1 MPPPGKSALVQ
12 LAPKN
17 GRCGGHL
24 RPAKRAVAIW
34 ENVKMKPESIRN
46 APEKY
51 AIEAAIV
58 RWVET
63 NLGAQVLEISAFTRQ
78 RQTWRVDYTAN
89 GEHRSLLAKGSRPWS
104 SIPFSLNWEMQANQ
118 VLRAEGATVP
128 AVFGIM
134 DEPNIFFMDWVDS
147 DERPVG
153 LLRQSTHGSAYTLP
167 AERWATQLKY
177 MEELAKIHAIPA
189 SAFQGTETVFPRSA
203 QDVALALF
211 NPFYTMV
218 EEAGL
223 VDARIEFL
231 RIWLERNV
239 PQHRTHYGFV
249 TGDGCQYLS
258 RGTDIVAMID
268 FEISYLG
275 DPMQDLACFRC
286 RHPVE
291 NLGDIYELYRHYARV
306 TGQPIDVATL
316 AYQTVVFQ
324 AIAWM
329 GMVTAVNQ
337 SYRGGNALEEY
348 GQVGFGYRRGF
359 EALAEIEG
367 VTLED
372 LQRPV
377 PFRMPYVDAIVSNL
391 SLDVASLPLS
401 DVYTEWQRQCLGAAP
416 KLLSHFLALG
426 HWYVAE
432 GIREIEEIVGGRYE
446 DHASAWTALKAF
458 VQEAGPEHNERLIRF
473 FHRDAQRECWLAAG
487 PDAPLDHL
495 LFVKQDTIFDKGL

>member
-1 MPPPGKSALVQ
+1 
-12 LAPKN
+12 
-17 GRCGGHL
+17 
-24 RPAKRAVAIW
+24 
-34 ENVKMKPESIRN
+34 MKPQSIRN

-51 AIEAAIV
+51 ATEAAIV
-58 RWVET
+58 EWIES
-63 NLGAQVLEISAFTRQ
+63 NLGEVQEINAFTRQ
-78 RQTWRVDYTAN
+78 RQTWRVDYTVK
-89 GEHRSLLAKGSRPWS
+89 GENRSLLAKGARPWS
-104 SIPFSLNWEMQANQ
+104 AIPFSLNWEMQANR
-118 VLRAEGATVP
+118 VLREQGAIVP
-128 AVFGIM
+128 AVLGIM
-134 DEPNIFFMDWVDS
+134 DEPNIFFMEWVDS
-147 DERPVG
+147 DIRPVG
-153 LLRQSTHGSAYTLP
+153 LLRQSTHGTDYAMP

-189 SAFQGTETVFPRSA
+189 EAFRGTETAFPQTA
-203 QDVALALF
+203 KDVALALF
-211 NPFYTMV
+211 KPFYDMV
-218 EEAGL
+218 DDAGL
-223 VDARIEFL
+223 VDARVEFL
-231 RIWLERNV
+231 RIWLERNI
-239 PQHRTHYGFV
+239 PEHRTHYGFV
-249 TGDGCQYLS
+249 TGDCCQYLS
-258 RGTDIVAMID
+258 RGTEIVAMID

-275 DPMQDLACFRC
+275 DPLQDLSCFRC

-291 NLGDIYELYRHYARV
+291 DLGDIYELFRHYARV
-306 TGQPIDVATL
+306 TGQPIDVKAL

-367 VTLED
+367 VKLED
-372 LQRPV
+372 LPRPI

-401 DVYTEWQRQCLGAAP
+401 DVYTEWQRQCLSAAP

-426 HWYVAE
+426 PWYVTE
-432 GIREIEEIVGGRYE
+432 GIREIEEIVGGKYE
-446 DHASAWTALKAF
+446 DHASAWAALKEF
-458 VQEAGPEHNERLIRF
+458 VQKAGPEHNEKLIRF

-487 PDAPLDHL
+487 PDAPADHL